1 MQVNLSTKWLNYL
14 CSVSAWDE
22 TYIRTGTANNG
33 HLSKMKSSF
42 SQRDRLFG
50 QVEIICQIAC
60 KFTQQ
65 RLGLIAFEKSKLEF
79 TITFQFWKCR
89 STQQFCNEFGLP
101 FHLAFR
107 NKMTNISCFRPL
119 LLNLNSSQRHS
130 RHLAAVGQL
139 DFSHL
144 LTEPKDSST
153 ITTFD
158 CTEQGWMDCPFVGHL
173 RYLKFN

>member
-1 MQVNLSTKWLNYL
+1 LQVNLSTKWLNYL

-42 SQRDRLFG
+42 SPLDRLFS
-50 QVEIICQIAC
+50 QVEMICQIAC

-89 STQQFCNEFGLP
+89 STQQFRNEFGIP

-107 NKMTNISCFRPL
+107 NEMANISTFRPL
-119 LLNLNSSQRHS
+119 KDTRVIWRLWDNLILATYWRSQKIPPRLP
-130 RHLAAVGQL
+130 R
-139 DFSHL
+139 
-144 LTEPKDSST
+144 LTVRNRD
-153 ITTFD
+153 
-158 CTEQGWMDCPFVGHL
+158 GWIVGHL
-173 RYLKFN
+173 RYLKFNVVLCWSWK